1 MRDAQA
7 VGTMS
12 STDGG
17 ATVPGDLGAPVD
29 APTIPAAF
37 RRTVALY
44 GDRVALRELGGT
56 RELTWAEAD
65 RRVRRIAAGLAGL
78 GLRRGDTMAILLPNT
93 IECHLVDYAA
103 AHLGAVPFTI
113 FNSSSADQ
121 IAYQIGNAGARIL
134 VTEQQFAAKVGA
146 ASAALAEPL
155 QHLVFVDGDSGLT
168 LAEVEQAGDPAFDV
182 DAAVDAIQPDDLA
195 TLIYTSGTTG
205 QPKAAQ
211 WSHRTVMAQQR
222 SLDAAVPLPRIG
234 VISFLPMAH
243 AGGRI
248 NAQYS
253 CLVHGATMT
262 VCPDIQD
269 LPRCILDARPDA
281 LFSTPRL
288 FEKLQVAIEGLIERE
303 EDDDLRK
310 AYRTAV
316 DVGLRRVAAE
326 DSASDAPAE
335 VADQLAEEHERG
347 KDLLRPLLAAL
358 GLDRIA
364 AAYIGGAP
372 CPPDLVRFFR
382 AVGVPLLEAYGATEV
397 SLNIF
402 NRLDDFKTGS
412 AGKPLPGVEIK
423 VLADG
428 ELLARSEMNMVGY
441 RNDPDKTAEAI
452 DEDGWVHT
460 GDIVTVDDEGFVSIV
475 DRKKEIMIN
484 ASGKNLSPAF
494 IETTISGQSSLI
506 GQVVAI
512 GEGRPYVAA
521 LVTLDTEALAA
532 QAERLGI
539 EGLST
544 EEALAAPQVLA
555 AVQAAVDRGNE
566 LLNGSEAVRRFG
578 VVCTAWLP
586 DSEELTPT
594 AKLKRRVLH
603 EKYADQIESLY
614 RPERESVST

>member
-1 MRDAQA
+1 MSGVETA
-7 VGTMS
+7 GTTS
-12 STDGG
+12 SRGGGG
-17 ATVPGDLGAPVD
+17 AANVDLGAPVE

-37 RRTVALY
+37 RRTVARY
-44 GDRVALRELGGT
+44 GDRLALRELGGA
-56 RELTWAEAD
+56 RELTWAEAA
-65 RRVRRIAAGLAGL
+65 RRVRGIAAGLAGL

-121 IAYQIGNAGARIL
+121 IAYQIGNAGARIV
-134 VTEQQFAAKVGA
+134 VTEQQFAGKVGA
-146 ASAALAEPL
+146 ALATLANSVE
-155 QHLVFVDGDSGLT
+155 HLVVVDGAAGLT
-168 LAEVEQAGDPAFDV
+168 LAAVEEAGDPAFDV

-205 QPKAAQ
+205 PPKAAQ

-234 VISFLPMAH
+234 VVSFLPMAH

-248 NAQYS
+248 NAQYMS
-253 CLVHGATMT
+253 LVHGASMT
-262 VCPDIQD
+262 VCPDIRD
-269 LPRCILDARPDA
+269 LPRCIIDARPDA

-288 FEKLQVAIEGLIERE
+288 FDKLRVAIEGLIERE
-303 EDDDLRK
+303 ADDELRAAYK
-310 AYRTAV
+310 AAV
-316 DVGLRRVAAE
+316 EVGLRRVAAE
-326 DSASDAPAE
+326 DNASDVPPE

-358 GLDRIA
+358 GLDRITA
-364 AAYIGGAP
+364 SYIGGAP
-372 CPPDLVRFFR
+372 CPPDIVRFFR
-382 AVGVPLLEAYGATEV
+382 AVGVPVLEAYGATEV

-423 VLADG
+423 VLPDG

-441 RNDPDKTAEAI
+441 RNDPEKTAEAI

-484 ASGKNLSPAF
+484 SSGKNLSPAY
-494 IETTISGQSSLI
+494 IESTISGQSSLI
-506 GQVVAI
+506 AQFVAI

-521 LVTLDTEALAA
+521 LVTLDPEALAS

-544 EEALAAPQVLA
+544 EEALASPQVLA
-555 AVQAAVDRGNE
+555 EVQAAVDRGNQ
-566 LLNGSEAVRRFG
+566 LLNGSEAVRRFA
-578 VVCTAWLP
+578 VISTAWLP

-603 EKYADQIESLY
+603 QKFADEIERLY
-614 RPERESVST
+614 RP